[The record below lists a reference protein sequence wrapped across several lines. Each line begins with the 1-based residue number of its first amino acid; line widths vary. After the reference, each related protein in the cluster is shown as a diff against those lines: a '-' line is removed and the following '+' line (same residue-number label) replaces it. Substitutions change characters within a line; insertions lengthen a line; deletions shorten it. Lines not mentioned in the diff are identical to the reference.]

1 MLRRPVGGPEI
12 MRAQLHQLAE
22 RAELPNVRLHVLSA
36 SVGVHVGMGGMFIV
50 LSFPNRA
57 IADTLYIEHAAGSVH
72 TETESDVRAC
82 SLKFDRLRAHALD
95 QDASIEMIRG
105 VAAEL

>member
-1 MLRRPVGGPEI
+1 
-12 MRAQLHQLAE
+12 
-22 RAELPNVRLHVLSA
+22 
-36 SVGVHVGMGGMFIV
+36 MGGMFIV